1 MSLEALDAVQCSDVH
16 HWIASGDFI
25 LQDAV
30 PQCSTTW
37 RCTSH
42 VSGASI
48 CRAMGC
54 LAKSLRPAVIESP
67 GCLQPYNIIMSV
79 LHVAES
85 REFGICTVP
94 HSDIERDV

>member
-1 MSLEALDAVQCSDVH
+1 
-16 HWIASGDFI
+16 
-25 LQDAV
+25 
-30 PQCSTTW
+30 
-37 RCTSH
+37 
-42 VSGASI
+42 
-48 CRAMGC
+48 MGC

-94 HSDIERDV
+94 HPDIERDV